1 MLHFSLAQLQEQER
15 FYRANLINSL
25 SGFKPAS
32 LIGTQNQEGQ
42 TNLAIFSNIVHLG
55 ADPALIGFIN
65 RPRTA
70 APHTL
75 ANIEATGIYTI
86 NHVTNTII
94 EKAHQ
99 TSAKYAQ
106 HENEFDATGLT
117 PEWYNNI
124 NAPFV
129 KESPVQYA
137 LQLVEII
144 PIKHNQTFFVIGSV
158 TDVFIKDDQLLQ
170 SDGFLQLEKAGI
182 IASLGIDGYYNTTF
196 AQRMEYAKT
205 GKPPEKLS

>member
-1 MLHFSLAQLQEQER
+1 MLHFSLAQLQQQER

-32 LIGTQNQEGQ
+32 LIGTQNKEGQ

-55 ADPALIGFIN
+55 ADPALIGFVN
-65 RPRTA
+65 RPRPAT
-70 APHTL
+70 PHTL

-99 TSAKYAQ
+99 TSAKYAAD
-106 HENEFDATGLT
+106 ENEFTATALT
-117 PEWYNNI
+117 PEWHTTI

-129 KESPVQYA
+129 KESTVQYA

-170 SDGFLQLEKAGI
+170 ADGFLQLEKAGI

-196 AQRMEYAKT
+196 IQRMEYAKK

>member
-1 MLHFSLAQLQEQER
+1 MLHFSLAQLQQQER

-32 LIGTQNQEGQ
+32 LIGTQNQQGQ
-42 TNLAIFSNIVHLG
+42 TNLAIFSNMVHLG

-65 RPRTA
+65 RPRPA

-86 NHVTNTII
+86 NHVTNSFI
-94 EKAHQ
+94 EAAHQ
-99 TSAKYAQ
+99 TSAKYAGN
-106 HENEFDATGLT
+106 ENEFDATGLT
-117 PEWYNNI
+117 PEWHNNI

-137 LQLVEII
+137 LQVVEII
-144 PIKHNQTFFVIGSV
+144 PIQHNQTFFVIGAV
-158 TDVFIKDDQLLQ
+158 TDIFIKDTNLLQ
-170 SDGFLQLEKAGI
+170 TDGFLQLEKAGI
-182 IASLGIDGYYNTTF
+182 ITSLGIDGYYNTAF
-196 AQRMEYAKT
+196 IQRMEYAKP
-205 GKPPEKLS
+205 GKTPEKL

>member
-65 RPRTA
+65 RPRPA

-117 PEWYNNI
+117 PEWHNNI

-137 LQLVEII
+137 LQLVEVI
-144 PIKHNQTFFVIGSV
+144 PIQHNQTFFVIGSV
-158 TDVFIKDDQLLQ
+158 TDIFIKDTALLQ
-170 SDGFLQLEKAGI
+170 TDGFLQLEKAGI
-182 IASLGIDGYYNTTF
+182 ITSLGIDGYYNTAF
-196 AQRMEYAKT
+196 IQRMEYAKP
-205 GKPPEKLS
+205 GKAPEKI